1 MSYDGPLTIESSDG
15 AASGVRILRL
25 TGPVSLR
32 NAHELQARL
41 TSGPEPRVTILD
53 FTHVPYIDSTG
64 LGTVINY
71 FAHCQKMGT
80 RMVVAGLQSRPLEL
94 IRMMK
99 VDTVIPMVATVEE
112 AEASV

>member
-41 TSGPEPRVTILD
+41 TSGPEPRLTILD

-64 LGTVINY
+64 LGTLINS
-71 FAHCQKMGT
+71 FAHCRRAGT
-80 RMVVAGLQSRPLEL
+80 RMILAGVKSRVLEL
-94 IRMMK
+94 FKMMK
-99 VDTVIPMVATVEE
+99 VDTVIPMVATIEE
-112 AEASV
+112 AESGL